1 MKENELEGRSTETIV
16 QSIGMAR
23 EIDTSSLSKA
33 MSQICLND
41 AELIKLKQYIEEL
54 EKERVKEK
62 RGREKAEEKCQELT
76 QKNAK
81 LSQQVV
87 GKLALQGARNLI
99 WDQVIMEADKFRPHL
114 DIIEDQEIAMGEA
127 KKQAHIVSAEV
138 NKRPLVTMEN
148 AITFLITV
156 KRVC

>member
-1 MKENELEGRSTETIV
+1 MKDSEAELKTRLAMKENELEGRSTETTV

-41 AELIKLKQYIEEL
+41 AKLIKMKQQIEEL

-87 GKLALQGARNLI
+87 GKPIL
-99 WDQVIMEADKFRPHL
+99 
-114 DIIEDQEIAMGEA
+114 
-127 KKQAHIVSAEV
+127 
-138 NKRPLVTMEN
+138 
-148 AITFLITV
+148 
-156 KRVC
+156 